1 MYNRGKIMTEEERLL
16 IKDWAIALRP
26 KMRIMHNCRRDYRLD
41 PNDTNIPPIIF
52 DIKKKIVE
60 IEKLE
65 GFEGEVAIGDFLGI
79 ISNGG
84 FIHKHIDPNDLDR
97 GLYHVRFNI
106 FITEPQEGFKTYYD
120 GHIVDTTEGSYVL
133 CRSGIDHH
141 WSEIN
146 EDVLPRISLSFG
158 YLLPAEKI
166 DDLCKDP
173 KVGIYTHLY
182 PLVNVPREKNEKEE
196 KD

>member
-26 KMRIMHNCRRDYRLD
+26 KMRIMLNCRRDYKLD
-41 PNDTNIPPIIF
+41 PNDTNIPSVIF

-65 GFEGEVAIGDFLGI
+65 GFENEASVGDFIGF
-79 ISNGG
+79 ISRGG

-120 GHIVDTTEGSYVL
+120 GHIVNTTEGSYAL
-133 CRSGIDHH
+133 CRSGIDYH
-141 WSEIN
+141 WTEVN
-146 EDVLPRISLSFG
+146 EDTIPRISLSFG

-166 DDLCKDP
+166 DDLCKDH
-173 KVGIYTHLY
+173 KIGIYTHLY